1 MEENNTYEGPVLMV
15 KVAKMK
21 TSNMI
26 VNLIIALLTLVGSL
40 IVMGWFFVLGI
51 SIIEGIYGIRSLFV
65 YIADN
70 LSMAN
75 LLGMGILFC
84 LACGIIAA
92 YYEIFTL
99 LLKQI
104 ISRCK
109 DVIMIYRYDI
119 TVMDDDNKPIGETAS
134 LYNYRLLSE
143 EELGNKISKCIV
155 LRTGN
160 SDIKFKIK
168 QQ

>member
-1 MEENNTYEGPVLMV
+1 MEENNICEGPVLMV
-15 KVAKMK
+15 KVARMK
-21 TSNMI
+21 TSNII
-26 VNLIIALLTLVGSL
+26 VNLIIALLTLIASL
-40 IVMGWFFVLGI
+40 MAMGWFFILGI
-51 SIIEGIYGIRSLFV
+51 GIIEGIYSIRSLFV
-65 YIADN
+65 YIVDN
-70 LSMAN
+70 LYVAN

-84 LACGIIAA
+84 LACGIVAA

-99 LLKQI
+99 LIKQI

-109 DVIMIYRYDI
+109 DVIMIYRYDV
-119 TVMDDDNKPIGETAS
+119 TVMDDDNKPIGKTAS

-143 EELGNKISKCIV
+143 EELANKITKCIV

-160 SDIKFKIK
+160 SDIKFKIH